1 MIGATSKRRM
11 KAAEYAWRAT
21 LFRPTPKTTVLKTP
35 GGPEQKFFGT
45 FFSKK

>member
-1 MIGATSKRRM
+1 MIGATSKRR
-11 KAAEYAWRAT
+11 
-21 LFRPTPKTTVLKTP
+21 KTTVFKTP